1 MKTSKAEERK
11 GKLKRDMRPS
21 FCKLRIE
28 ITGVNKEVDKK
39 KRKSASPG
47 QGRGFRTARKRVEVI
62 IEEQIIILR

>member
-1 MKTSKAEERK
+1 
-11 GKLKRDMRPS
+11 MRPS

-28 ITGVNKEVDKK
+28 IADVNKEVDQKKKK

-47 QGRGFRTARKRVEVI
+47 QGCGFRTARKRVEVI